1 MGFRRVKYINFRNI
15 EPQEVQLSG
24 GLNLLTGLNS
34 SGKTNF
40 LEGISL
46 LSGWG
51 PFEGGTK
58 TKDLAARESREKN
71 IILTGQKDDEYG
83 EIIQVCLGER
93 NSIRYNDKPL
103 SSTELRFRMPVLCFM
118 PDDTQLVEG
127 PAARR
132 RRLLDLLL
140 ALLIPAYAK
149 RHSEYKRAVRQKAVL
164 LKKGE
169 NTEIVEK
176 VMEPLAQWIWKM
188 RKEAVILLSEEMER
202 LSGLAAEGTTLSFAK
217 GGIKSENEEIFFFE
231 SLATLREKE
240 QRYRI
245 PLVGPQRDDIIIES
259 NNLPAAEALSRGYRR
274 RTAIALMLA
283 ASEGVFRKTG
293 KRPTLLLDEVTAE
306 LDAGGREIMFGTLLD
321 RKEQV
326 IAATAEPFTENFRG
340 AVYRVDKGKVEKI
353 SE

>member
-1 MGFRRVKYINFRNI
+1 MGFKRVKYINFRNI
-15 EPQEVQLSG
+15 EPQEIKLSG

-51 PFEGGTK
+51 SFEGGTK
-58 TKDLAARESREKN
+58 VKNLATRESMEKN
-71 IILTGQKDDEYG
+71 IILTGQRDDECG
-83 EIIQVCLGER
+83 DIIQVCLGER
-93 NSIRYNDKPL
+93 NSIKYNDKPL

-127 PAARR
+127 PAVRR
-132 RRLLDLLL
+132 RRLLDILL
-140 ALLIPAYAK
+140 ALLVPAYAK
-149 RHSEYKRAVRQKAVL
+149 RNSEYKRAVRQKAVL
-164 LKKGE
+164 LKRGE
-169 NTEIVEK
+169 STEIIEK

-188 RKEAVILLSEEMER
+188 RKEAVILLSEEMEKIR
-202 LSGLAAEGTTLSFAK
+202 GLAAEGIVLSFAK
-217 GGIKSENEEIFFFE
+217 GGSESEKEEISFTE
-231 SLATLREKE
+231 ALAAQREKE

-245 PLVGPQRDDIIIES
+245 PLVGPQRDDIIIKS
-259 NNLPAAEALSRGYRR
+259 NKLPAAEALSRGYRR

-283 ASEGVFRKTG
+283 ASEGVYRKTG

-306 LDAGGREIMFGTLLD
+306 LDAGGREIMFGTLVD

-326 IAATAEPFTENFRG
+326 IAATAEPFKEKYSG
-340 AVYRVDKGKVEKI
+340 CIYRVEKGRVEKI
-353 SE
+353 AE